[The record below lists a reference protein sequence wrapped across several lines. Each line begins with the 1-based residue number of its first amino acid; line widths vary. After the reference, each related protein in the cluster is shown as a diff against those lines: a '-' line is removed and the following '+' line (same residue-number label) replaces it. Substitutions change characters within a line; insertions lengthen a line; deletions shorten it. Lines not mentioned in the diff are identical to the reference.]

1 MPRLDVR
8 SIRRDQILDAAER
21 LVARR
26 GWADTSFA
34 ELCREAG
41 VSNGVLTYHVKDKDD
56 LFLALFEQ
64 AAARWRGHL
73 ESGLCGGSG
82 PTPQRIAAF
91 FDEAAAKA
99 EAERPLYLLLLHYL
113 SEAPDHPE
121 IAERLGRL
129 FGGMR
134 ERFRRTLADEPGGQP
149 AGPEVPDPA
158 TGADVLQTVMLGF
171 ILGRVALDLHAPPAE
186 VAAMVS
192 GYLDGRC
199 PAASRAG
206 SIRAEDEPVLG
217 AEKIQPLP
225 AF

>member
-21 LVARR
+21 LVAQR
-26 GWADTSFA
+26 GWAETSFA
-34 ELCREAG
+34 EICREAD
-41 VSNGVLTYHVKDKDD
+41 VSNGVLTYHFKDKDD
-56 LFLALFEQ
+56 LFLTLFER
-64 AAARWRGHL
+64 AAVRWRDHL
-73 ESGLCGGSG
+73 EDGLCGGSG
-82 PTPQRIAAF
+82 STPHRVNSLF
-91 FDEAAAKA
+91 EEAAAKA

-134 ERFRRTLADEPGGQP
+134 ERFCRTLADGSDRVS
-149 AGPEVPDPA
+149 AGLDAPDPA
-158 TGADVLQTVMLGF
+158 TGAGVLQTVMLGF
-171 ILGRVALDLHAPPAE
+171 VLGRVALDLRAPPAE
-186 VAAMVS
+186 VAAMVT

-206 SIRAEDEPVLG
+206 PFRTEDVPVLRAEEF
-217 AEKIQPLP
+217 QPSP